1 MKNRRLVKRLII
13 QTEEHQEWENVLSKC
28 LILFLEDIYGTHA
41 SKDKKR
47 NKNKEYIVL
56 IIIATIKMKTKSQK
70 RKDSIINKENKLHR
84 NSKNK
89 LYWLKRS

>member
-1 MKNRRLVKRLII
+1 
-13 QTEEHQEWENVLSKC
+13 
-28 LILFLEDIYGTHA
+28 LEDIYGTHA

-89 LYWLKRS
+89 LY